1 MARVTVEDCIPIVS
15 NRFELVLYAAE
26 RSRAI
31 ARGSE
36 ITVQK
41 DDDKDAVVAL
51 REIAEGNMD
60 LEALQEGIVRS
71 LQKHFERDEADEDPV
86 EAYAR
91 SLGLDSVPISPDA
104 DILSA
109 SEVEEASAPDAEQA
123 GMHVAD
129 SAADLA
135 AGGEEGDEGEAEA
148 EMAGEDV
155 LGEEDIGL
163 GAGPDETEF
172 DETGED

>member
-1 MARVTVEDCIPIVS
+1 MARVTVEDCIPIVN

-41 DDDKDAVVAL
+41 DDDKDSVVAL
-51 REIAEGNMD
+51 REIADGKLD
-60 LEALQEGIVRS
+60 LEALQEGIVRA

-91 SLGLDSVPISPDA
+91 SLGLDAVPVMPDA
-104 DILSA
+104 DMLSA
-109 SEVEEASAPDAEQA
+109 SEVEAASLPDAAEA
-123 GMHVAD
+123 GLRLAD
-129 SAADLA
+129 SADELN
-135 AGGEEGDEGEAEA
+135 AGDDGDEGAATEAGAEEA
-148 EMAGEDV
+148 AERDDAGADTD
-155 LGEEDIGL
+155 L
-163 GAGPDETEF
+163 A
-172 DETGED
+172 TGSAT

>member
-1 MARVTVEDCIPIVS
+1 MARVTVEDCIPVVN

-41 DDDKDAVVAL
+41 DDDKDSVVAL
-51 REIAEGNMD
+51 REIADGNLD

-71 LQKHFERDEADEDPV
+71 LQKHFERDETDEDPV

-91 SLGLDSVPISPDA
+91 SLGLDAVPVTP
-104 DILSA
+104 
-109 SEVEEASAPDAEQA
+109 ER
-123 GMHVAD
+123 
-129 SAADLA
+129 
-135 AGGEEGDEGEAEA
+135 
-148 EMAGEDV
+148 
-155 LGEEDIGL
+155 
-163 GAGPDETEF
+163 
-172 DETGED
+172 

>member
-1 MARVTVEDCIPIVS
+1 MARVTVEDCIPVVN
-15 NRFELVLYAAE
+15 NRLELVLYAAE

-41 DDDKDAVVAL
+41 DDDKDSVVAL
-51 REIAEGNMD
+51 REIADGNLD

-71 LQKHFERDEADEDPV
+71 LQKHFERDETDEDPV

-91 SLGLDSVPISPDA
+91 SLGLDTVPVMPDA

-109 SEVEEASAPDAEQA
+109 SEVEAASVPDAELA
-123 GMHVAD
+123 GMRVAE
-129 SAADLA
+129 SAAELG
-135 AGGEEGDEGEAEA
+135 GGEEEGAEA
-148 EMAGEDV
+148 GLEEDASEMAIGLESEPDAAEFDDAGED
-155 LGEEDIGL
+155 
-163 GAGPDETEF
+163 
-172 DETGED
+172 

>member
-1 MARVTVEDCIPIVS
+1 MARVTVEDCIPVVN

-41 DDDKDAVVAL
+41 DDDKDSVVAL
-51 REIAEGNMD
+51 REIAEGNLD

-71 LQKHFERDEADEDPV
+71 LQNHFERDEADEDPI

-91 SLGLDSVPISPDA
+91 SLGLDQVPVVPDA
-104 DILSA
+104 DMLSS
-109 SEVEEASAPDAEQA
+109 SEVEAASVPDAEQA

-129 SAADLA
+129 SAAELNSGDD
-135 AGGEEGDEGEAEA
+135 EDTDMEGDLDDREEPDMALGLEAEPGDA
-148 EMAGEDV
+148 GFDEAGED
-155 LGEEDIGL
+155 
-163 GAGPDETEF
+163 
-172 DETGED
+172 